1 MYELTSG
8 QLQSSSAGFPP
19 PPILPSCSSPPPSS
33 VCKETTEIYHSPLPN
48 SLHRPLLYLT
58 YPAGL
63 QRLLHTS
70 LLPACLCSDSVLPQ
84 GTIVVVTHNRRFC
97 ELLEPTHLATVLG
110 EPGAQTV
117 KVEERPL
124 RASDWEGAD
133 DGDSASGMWL
143 PWLLACMPWPALLLK
158 SPTAT
163 PYDNSHPTLF
173 FFPVCPSPSPSSPLS
188 LPSGP
193 SR

>member
-1 MYELTSG
+1 MLLASPLFC
-8 QLQSSSAGFPP
+8 LQGDNRDLSFSSSEFLAPTSPVPDLSSWPP
-19 PPILPSCSSPPPSS
+19 TSAPHFAPPCML
-33 VCKETTEIYHSPLPN
+33 V
-48 SLHRPLLYLT
+48 LY
-58 YPAGL
+58 
-63 QRLLHTS
+63 
-70 LLPACLCSDSVLPQ
+70 SVLPQ

-117 KVEERPL
+117 QVEERPL

-133 DGDSASGMWL
+133 DGDSASGTWL
-143 PWLLACMPWPALLLK
+143 PLLLACIPWPALLLK